1 MVETQLAWSIVALEN
16 TYQKGTLD
24 LHGTL
29 RGFIRQMH
37 SRTLELMQRGAQIDK
52 REQNINVNYNK
63 VDVSC

>member
-16 TYQKGTLD
+16 TYQKGTLG

-29 RGFIRQMH
+29 RGLIRQMP
-37 SRTLELMQRGAQIDK
+37 SRTLEPVQRGSQADK
-52 REQNINVNYNK
+52 REQNRNVNYNK